1 MTGLFLVDK
10 EQDWTSSDVV
20 AKLRGVFRER
30 RIGHAGTLDPMAT
43 GLLLI
48 MTGRATRASDY
59 AMAHDKTYIA
69 RMRTGITT
77 DTQDTTGTIIAQ
89 GTPDFTD
96 DELQTV
102 LSCFMGRTMQLPPM
116 YSAIKVNG
124 KKLYEIARRGGEVE
138 RKQREINISE
148 LSVLSREGND
158 VIMRVSCSSGTYI
171 RTLCSDIG
179 DALGC
184 GACMAELRRTRLGD
198 FNIEEAHTVSQLE
211 EYFKAGEIDRLM
223 LGVDRVFARYPSATL
238 PERDERAVRCGNPVK
253 TDLADGK
260 YRIYSQ
266 SGEFLMLAEVRGNT
280 MRTEK
285 SFFEV

>member
-77 DTQDTTGTIIAQ
+77 DTQDTTGTVIAQ

-102 LSCFMGRTMQLPPM
+102 LSRFMGRTMQLPPM

-211 EYFKAGEIDRLM
+211 EAFKAGEIDRLM

>member
-59 AMAHDKTYIA
+59 AMSHDKTYIA
-69 RMRTGITT
+69 KMRTGITT
-77 DTQDTTGTIIAQ
+77 DTQDTTGTVIAQ

-102 LSCFMGRTMQLPPM
+102 LSRFMGRTMQLPPM

-211 EYFKAGEIDRLM
+211 EAFKAGEIDRLM

>member
-59 AMAHDKTYIA
+59 AMAHGKTYIA

-77 DTQDTTGTIIAQ
+77 DTQDTTGTVIAQ

-102 LSCFMGRTMQLPPM
+102 LSRFMGRTMQLPPM

-211 EYFKAGEIDRLM
+211 EAFKAGEIDRLM
-223 LGVDRVFARYPSATL
+223 LGVDRVFARYPSASL

>member
-69 RMRTGITT
+69 KMRTGITT

-102 LSCFMGRTMQLPPM
+102 LSRFMGRTMQLPPM

-211 EYFKAGEIDRLM
+211 EAFKAGEIDRLM

-266 SGEFLMLAEVRGNT
+266 SGEFLMLAEARGNT